1 MEGVYDEKIMQSGFG
16 NLLPINLT
24 LELIPEGCPLFFI
37 SLSCLW
43 HCFYK

>member
-24 LELIPEGCPLFFI
+24 LELIPEGLHI
-37 SLSCLW
+37 SNLLI
-43 HCFYK
+43 KQVDK